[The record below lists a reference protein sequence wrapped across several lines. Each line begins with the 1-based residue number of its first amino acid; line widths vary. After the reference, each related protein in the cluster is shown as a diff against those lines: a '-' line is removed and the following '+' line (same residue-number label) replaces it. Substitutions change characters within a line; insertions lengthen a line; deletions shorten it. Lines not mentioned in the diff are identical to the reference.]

1 MLLQFIIAI
10 LLVLN
15 LLLIYRLNAIL
26 DELDN
31 KAVDQNMLYMKT
43 LQLFQ
48 DCDKLRMSVK
58 GIYEE
63 VFNNGK

>member
-1 MLLQFIIAI
+1 MVLRIIVAI
-10 LLVLN
+10 MLVLN
-15 LLLIYRLNAIL
+15 FLSIYRLNAIL